1 MTGLPGF
8 LRQLAAELD
17 AEIQAGGRSPFT
29 LDPATVAAGLRM
41 AAVRLDPAARA
52 EADRELRRAPWARP
66 GPPPAVAPLQ
76 ILQILQI
83 MPWHVVIRLP
93 DGRVACADYRD
104 PVARPMHKINE
115 ALGRFGPVRPELYA
129 AVAEWLDGPGHAE
142 QSAVCHAGLS
152 PAGLPCGH
160 D

>member
-1 MTGLPGF
+1 
-8 LRQLAAELD
+8 
-17 AEIQAGGRSPFT
+17 
-29 LDPATVAAGLRM
+29 
-41 AAVRLDPAARA
+41 
-52 EADRELRRAPWARP
+52 
-66 GPPPAVAPLQ
+66 
-76 ILQILQI
+76 

-104 PVARPMHKINE
+104 PSVVRPMRKVNE
-115 ALGRFGPVRPELYA
+115 ALAHGRAPDPGLYE
-129 AVAEWLDGPGHAE
+129 AVAGWLAGHRE